1 MRLWPLALLLI
12 AAPVAQAGVLPV
24 AGPGDPRI
32 RWVHYDPNQ
41 VVELQGTLGY
51 QMTIEFGDD
60 ERIENVSIGDSL
72 GWQITPNR
80 KASLLF
86 LKPVARGARTNMTVI
101 TSLRRYAFDLSVRA
115 APRNDRDSIIFGL
128 RFSYPAPVR
137 LAVTPPPAP
146 EPPRDVNHA
155 YSYRGSGRDLP
166 TRVFDDGRATYFAFA
181 ETTDYPAILAL
192 DGASKET
199 MVNSAMRDGYVVVDQ
214 LAPAFVLRRGKE
226 ATTIINDGWREA
238 APGPLSPTPH
248 KGSKR

>member
-1 MRLWPLALLLI
+1 MKRVLLLALGFFALTAETLPRPG
-12 AAPVAQAGVLPV
+12 PVDPHIQRVLYNPE
-24 AGPGDPRI
+24 
-32 RWVHYDPNQ
+32 Q
-41 VVELQGTLGY
+41 VVALHGAIGWQI
-51 QMTIEFGDD
+51 MIEFGGD